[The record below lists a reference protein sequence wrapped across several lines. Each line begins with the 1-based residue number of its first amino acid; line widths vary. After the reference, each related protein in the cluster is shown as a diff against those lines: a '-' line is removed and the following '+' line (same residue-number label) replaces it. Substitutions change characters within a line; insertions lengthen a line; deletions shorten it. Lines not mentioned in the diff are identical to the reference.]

1 MRLTEDFINT
11 AAAGTA
17 QGLNL
22 KHVLLQP
29 RSPCAPCTSGYRP
42 PLPDLSSLRGLSKGE
57 GSLKADC
64 PPGPRSFL
72 GAPRGGFGSKERR
85 IKECPLMDGA

>member
-11 AAAGTA
+11 TAAGTA

-57 GSLKADC
+57 GSLKADSVLQGRVHSSAL
-64 PPGPRSFL
+64 PGEDLAVRSVV
-72 GAPRGGFGSKERR
+72 
-85 IKECPLMDGA
+85 